1 MYYNNNSSNN
11 KTTFQNNCFKT
22 TTTTTLKEV
31 VKKSSSFFTYHMLK
45 YKPFIAER
53 KERKSLISDKKNLSF
68 FHEKLS
74 QEESSFFSIA

>member
-1 MYYNNNSSNN
+1 
-11 KTTFQNNCFKT
+11 
-22 TTTTTLKEV
+22 
-31 VKKSSSFFTYHMLK
+31 MLK

-74 QEESSFFSIA
+74 QEESSFFSIAKTLLLRDGENCWGQFHQHVYAKLLHAQIQKDSQVIIVFLQF